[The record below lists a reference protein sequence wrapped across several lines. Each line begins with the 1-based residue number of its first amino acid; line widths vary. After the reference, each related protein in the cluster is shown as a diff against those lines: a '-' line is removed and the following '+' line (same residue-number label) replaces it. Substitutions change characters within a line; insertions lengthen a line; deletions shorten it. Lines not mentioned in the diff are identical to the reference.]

1 LNRRGNSIESLSI
14 NGSPSSNQDMIR
26 DHAVQFYESLFSEE
40 CNWKPRL
47 DNLDFDMLDAGEVD
61 WLETPFEEREVWEV
75 VKGMDRDKAL
85 GPDGFSMA
93 FFQDCW
99 VVIKEGIM
107 ASL

>member
-1 LNRRGNSIESLSI
+1 MRCNFMNPY
-14 NGSPSSNQDMIR
+14 SPKN
-26 DHAVQFYESLFSEE
+26 
-40 CNWKPRL
+40 CNWRPRL
-47 DNLDFDMLDAGEVD
+47 DNLAFDFLEAGEAD
-61 WLETPFEEREVWEV
+61 QLETPFEEREVWEV

-107 ASL
+107 AVFSDFYA